1 MKKRWYEF
9 MLWIAY
15 FFMIGV
21 CVFLNL
27 TTSFKEDLANII
39 VNAIMFIIVG
49 IVFLWADG
57 GCFAKINT
65 IIKDLNDAT
74 DKIKSDALNSHTFL
88 WEPYRAQN
96 VGLFKSPKLTEL
108 FQDFAFEINR
118 KSDSKNAYYRPS
130 IDDYINDDLVD
141 TTIHRNELNQVAG
154 MLTGLG
160 ILGTFIGLSLG
171 LQNFNTGTT
180 QEMANSIE
188 PLMNGIKVAFHTS
201 IYGMVFSLVFNLIY
215 KKKLYDADVAV
226 DSFTTAFRKYV
237 LPDTTNDGMNR
248 LIDFQREQLGAF
260 EEMSVRIGRELSD
273 IITPQFDRLNDTI
286 VSFEKMATREQGEAL
301 QQVVDAFIAEMNK
314 SLSGSFTQIIKTVD
328 EDYQLQKNNADMMQD
343 IMSAADRNFGN
354 LNAVNVEAEKLIS
367 TLNTYSG
374 SINSI
379 QTEIKSTVDRVSV
392 ENSEILEF
400 LQKEQAI
407 LAKQEKMIYE
417 FKNSIDS
424 LTTYAMDSSDQIT
437 DAVGYLRKAVD
448 RLDTTIINRGF
459 RRGK

>member
-21 CVFLNL
+21 CIFLNL
-27 TTSFKEDLANII
+27 TTGFKEDLANII
-39 VNAIMFIIVG
+39 VNVVMFIIVG
-49 IVFLWADG
+49 IVFIWADG
-57 GCFAKINT
+57 GCFAKVNT
-65 IIKDLNDAT
+65 IIKDLNEAT
-74 DKIKSDALNSHTFL
+74 TKIKSDALNSHAFL
-88 WEPYRAQN
+88 WEPYKAGN
-96 VGLFKSPKLTEL
+96 VELFKSKELTGV
-108 FQDFAFEINR
+108 FRDFAFEINR
-118 KSDSKNAYYRPS
+118 KSDSENVYYRPS
-130 IDDYINDDLVD
+130 IDDYINDELID

-201 IYGMVFSLVFNLIY
+201 IYGMVFSLVFNLVY
-215 KKKLYDADVAV
+215 KRKLYDADVAV
-226 DSFTTAFRKYV
+226 DSFTIAFRKYV
-237 LPDTTNDGMNR
+237 LPDATNDGMNR

-260 EEMSVRIGRELSD
+260 EEMSVRIGRELSN

-286 VSFEKMATREQGEAL
+286 VSFERMATKEQSEAMGL
-301 QQVVDAFIAEMNK
+301 IVENFIAEMNR
-314 SLSGSFTQIIKTVD
+314 SLSGSFAQIIKMVD
-328 EDYQLQKNNADMMQD
+328 DDYQLQKNNATMMQD
-343 IMSAADRNFGN
+343 IMSAANQNFGN
-354 LNAVNVEAEKLIS
+354 LNAVNAEAERLIS

-379 QTEIKSTVDRVSV
+379 QTEIKATVDRVCV
-392 ENSEILEF
+392 ENSDMLEF
-400 LQKEQAI
+400 LHKEQAV

-424 LTTYAMDSSDQIT
+424 LNVCAMDSNDQIT
-437 DAVGYLRKAVD
+437 DAVDYLRKAID
-448 RLDTTIINRGF
+448 RLDANILNRGF